1 MFIMNA
7 PALGRRFGFFF
18 PLARGVTP
26 VLLSLALGL
35 CSKSAIAQTV
45 PIKTCDATPA
55 PSWCGAVRGDRNSG
69 WLPQSHSEVMAR
81 HGVISTMQPL
91 AAMAGMRILQRG
103 GNAIDAAVASAA
115 ALNVT
120 FPANVGIGG
129 DLFTIIYIAKENKIF
144 QLNFNGIAP
153 TGATLAHMNSLGYLW
168 DSANWG
174 PGSGMPSGGILD
186 VTVPGSLWGW
196 QEVRDRFGTMR
207 FKEVLEPAI
216 EYAENGFRS

>member
-1 MFIMNA
+1 MFIMNV
-7 PALGRRFGFFF
+7 PRLSRRFGFSF
-18 PLARGVTP
+18 PFARAVTP
-26 VLLSLALGL
+26 ALISLALVL
-35 CSKSAIAQTV
+35 CSNPAIAQTV

-129 DLFTIIYIAKENKIF
+129 DLFTIIYIAKKKKIYK
-144 QLNFNGIAP
+144 LTHRA
-153 TGATLAHMNSLGYLW
+153 
-168 DSANWG
+168 
-174 PGSGMPSGGILD
+174 
-186 VTVPGSLWGW
+186 
-196 QEVRDRFGTMR
+196 
-207 FKEVLEPAI
+207 
-216 EYAENGFRS
+216 